1 LSTDG
6 QAPRLG
12 LSRVVAANGVVRVD
26 VSGEVDVGTV
36 AELRRVVTE
45 IVAEPGVSELLLD
58 FAGLRFLDSS
68 GIAALVGGYRSAQ
81 ARGVRF
87 ALVNCTGSVR
97 HVLDVTGMYEMFG
110 VDGHPSQE

>member
-1 LSTDG
+1 MTTDG

-12 LSRVVAANGVVRVD
+12 LSRAVADDGLVRLD

-45 IVAEPGVSELLLD
+45 IVAEPGVSELVLD

-81 ARGVRF
+81 QRGVRF
-87 ALVNCTGSVR
+87 GLVNCTGSVR

-110 VDGHPSQE
+110 ADRQVAEE